1 MTFCWAI
8 STFWGQSRSAR
19 LMVSFLM
26 HVTKPSNSEGPCSC
40 ETIGRGFSS
49 RRKSPRVLS
58 VSPDGDIGGSD
69 VLSSCLWQRKR
80 SGLTGFFRTHAR
92 KDGLMLKSTVVN
104 TERGRVII
112 MDSITKVTPDD
123 AGANV
128 VSASHGGVSSGEFA
142 LAVPLSS
149 VFFNDAGV

>member
-1 MTFCWAI
+1 
-8 STFWGQSRSAR
+8 
-19 LMVSFLM
+19 
-26 HVTKPSNSEGPCSC
+26 
-40 ETIGRGFSS
+40 
-49 RRKSPRVLS
+49 
-58 VSPDGDIGGSD
+58 
-69 VLSSCLWQRKR
+69 
-80 SGLTGFFRTHAR
+80 
-92 KDGLMLKSTVVN
+92 MLKSTVVN

-149 VFFNDAGV
+149 VFFNDAGVGKELAGIAALAMLEARGIAAGTVSHETARIGDSKDMWEEGVISHANSHAAKRGLVPGLRLKDALLAIVGSGVEK